1 MNLNY
6 MIISPFKVHWCLSFQ
21 ELVWHVNGFS
31 FVSGHNKYVFR
42 LWKLKITL
50 AYWWS
55 IIQDWPFYDG
65 RSNEPLLYLFH
76 FRTLLFQL
84 PFTAGLINMIPRF
97 VVCINAVHDFWW
109 SMCFCVYRVFFI
121 NWYFERFL
129 NYAGTHHQ
137 PFSDTTNDF
146 GWPSLIRSW
155 VNDGHY
161 WIYQIRALHWC

>member
-1 MNLNY
+1 M
-6 MIISPFKVHWCLSFQ
+6 
-21 ELVWHVNGFS
+21 
-31 FVSGHNKYVFR
+31 
-42 LWKLKITL
+42 WKWKITL

-121 NWYFERFL
+121 NWYFERLL

-146 GWPSLIRSW
+146 GWPSLIRPW

-161 WIYQIRALHWC
+161 WIYQIRALHWSKMLLYHQKSKWILRYAIKIIHIQSHSKSSHDSFQK